1 MLWPPFNLSIQY
13 KYVLVL
19 TLFTLPP
26 HPGFLTLLTLFPS
39 LSMPF
44 PRLLLSPPVHSGSAI
59 VFWHLLWFVCFWS
72 IWSTV
77 HHIWSLIFRLS
88 TGLQG
93 NIFITNSRTKGT
105 SRPVFASE
113 SITVGGSQDAI
124 CGTILYIKNWVG
136 VTLLCCWPLSIFDGE
151 EQQLVNNGG
160 RKWLRWKVKDRAR
173 LQRRNRKALVRH
185 EPTFDRLDFEMM

>member
-1 MLWPPFNLSIQY
+1 M
-13 KYVLVL
+13 
-19 TLFTLPP
+19 
-26 HPGFLTLLTLFPS
+26 PS
-39 LSMPF
+39 
-44 PRLLLSPPVHSGSAI
+44 PRLLLSPPVYSGSAI

-88 TGLQG
+88 TCLQG

-124 CGTILYIKNWVG
+124 CGTILYIKNWAG

-151 EQQLVNNGG
+151 EQQLVNNGE
-160 RKWLRWKVKDRAR
+160 RKWLRWKVKDRAL
-173 LQRRNRKALVRH
+173 LQCRNRKFLVRH
-185 EPTFDRLDFEMM
+185 EPTFDRLDFEMVLKPTIGYTLKKKKKKIFLLYYSLIPL